1 MDGFLIETGPDSFVS
16 YRPAGIELCRELGL
30 EGSIVGPNEPRSV
43 HVRSGRRFVR
53 LPKGMGLVLP
63 TRIGPF
69 ITTPMFS
76 PAEKLRMGLD
86 LLLPRDRNR
95 GDIGVGPFL
104 RRRFGDALVRRLA
117 GPLIGGVY
125 GTPIDTLS
133 LDAVVPQL
141 REAERAH
148 RSILLA
154 SLAQGRARQA
164 DSGAKTSVSGT
175 GEGTAAPRHPRSV
188 FVTLSGGT
196 GQLTNALV
204 AALDAS
210 SSVKVRRQT
219 RVGGMERERR
229 GGGIA
234 VLLDHGE
241 RLHPEAVVLATP
253 APATAS
259 ILDEVA
265 PTASRCLRTIPYGST
280 AVVSLAFRV
289 DQFREPLVGH
299 GFLVADGESLAIS
312 ACT

>member
-1 MDGFLIETGPDSFVS
+1 MSVLVVGGGITGLSAAHELGQAGIPTVLLEATDRLGGKARTETLDGFLIETGPDSFVS

-43 HVRSGRRFVR
+43 HVRSGGRFVR
-53 LPKGMGLVLP
+53 LPEGMGLVLP

-175 GEGTAAPRHPRSV
+175 GEGTAAPRLPDLCS
-188 FVTLSGGT
+188 
-196 GQLTNALV
+196 
-204 AALDAS
+204 
-210 SSVKVRRQT
+210 
-219 RVGGMERERR
+219 
-229 GGGIA
+229 
-234 VLLDHGE
+234 
-241 RLHPEAVVLATP
+241 
-253 APATAS
+253 
-259 ILDEVA
+259 
-265 PTASRCLRTIPYGST
+265 
-280 AVVSLAFRV
+280 
-289 DQFREPLVGH
+289 
-299 GFLVADGESLAIS
+299 
-312 ACT
+312 